1 MEVHLVDGTYEL
13 FRHFFAVPSHK
24 TSEGLE
30 VAATRGVIGTLIRLL
45 EDGATHIGVATDQ
58 TIESFR
64 NELFDGYKTGEGTPP
79 EIFSQFPLVEALIEA
94 AGFKTFPMVEF
105 EADDALASLAHIAR
119 EDPSVSRVLIC
130 SPDKDLAQ
138 CVTEDGRVA
147 QFDRRQQ
154 LIYDVNGVKEKFGV
168 KPDSIPDFLALVGD
182 SADGIPGL
190 PGWGAKSSSVLLAH
204 YEKIENIP
212 LDANDWDV
220 SVRGSAKLAE
230 TLSNNFD
237 DAQLYKTLTILRKDI
252 SLISNISEL
261 EWAGPKEHFEE
272 LCSRLDASKFA
283 ERLKNISA

>member
-94 AGFKTFPMVEF
+94 AGFKIFPMVEF

-119 EDPSVSRVLIC
+119 EDSSVSRVLIC

-154 LIYDVNGVKEKFGV
+154 FGV

-212 LDANDWDV
+212 LDSNDWDV
-220 SVRGSAKLAE
+220 SVRGAAKLAE

-237 DAQLYKTLTILRKDI
+237 NAQLYKTLTILRKDI
-252 SLISNISEL
+252 PLISNISEL

>member
-94 AGFKTFPMVEF
+94 AGFNTFPLGEF

-119 EDPSVSRVLIC
+119 EDS
-130 SPDKDLAQ
+130 
-138 CVTEDGRVA
+138 
-147 QFDRRQQ
+147 
-154 LIYDVNGVKEKFGV
+154 
-168 KPDSIPDFLALVGD
+168 
-182 SADGIPGL
+182 
-190 PGWGAKSSSVLLAH
+190 
-204 YEKIENIP
+204 
-212 LDANDWDV
+212 
-220 SVRGSAKLAE
+220 
-230 TLSNNFD
+230 
-237 DAQLYKTLTILRKDI
+237 
-252 SLISNISEL
+252 
-261 EWAGPKEHFEE
+261 
-272 LCSRLDASKFA
+272 
-283 ERLKNISA
+283 